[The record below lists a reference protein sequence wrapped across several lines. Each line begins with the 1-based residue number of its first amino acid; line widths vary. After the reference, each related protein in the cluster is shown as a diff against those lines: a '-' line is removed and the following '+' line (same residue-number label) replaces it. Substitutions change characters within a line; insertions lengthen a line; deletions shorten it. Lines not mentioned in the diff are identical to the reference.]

1 MDELGFMEAEAELFF
16 RAVCDLLSDSR
27 YYIIGVVKP
36 HRTRF
41 LPVLERMQ
49 ETVVFHLTM
58 QNRAELYE
66 RLGRAQSFAS
76 FLDTAEIG
84 VPNDNK

>member
-16 RAVCDLLSDSR
+16 RTVCDLLSDSR

-36 HRTRF
+36 RGTRF
-41 LPVLERMQ
+41 LSVLEHKP
-49 ETVVFHLTM
+49 EAVVFHLTV

-76 FLDTAEIG
+76 FLDTAKIG
-84 VPNDNK
+84 VPNGNK